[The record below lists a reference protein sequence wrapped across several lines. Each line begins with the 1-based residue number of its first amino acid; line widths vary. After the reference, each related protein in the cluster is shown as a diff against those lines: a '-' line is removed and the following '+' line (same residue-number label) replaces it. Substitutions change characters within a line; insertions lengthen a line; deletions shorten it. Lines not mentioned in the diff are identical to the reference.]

1 MAGSPLRRLAPVLA
15 TAALSLALM
24 TPVAEAQQGVAP
36 PGRVYAVS
44 APAPDGFDRERA
56 AAETRTHLDR
66 LIGLDT
72 QNPPGN
78 ELLAARYLERVFSG
92 IPGVETHVLIA
103 GDGRAN
109 FIARLRAPRATG
121 RPVIVMGH
129 MDVVG
134 ADAARWSTPPFVA
147 TERNGYVYGR
157 GAIDD
162 KGMLAA
168 AAAAIAQLAERRDS
182 LTRDIIFLGTAGEE
196 GGPPVGIDWVL
207 ENHPEMLGDAEFAL
221 NEGGRIR
228 VRDAQVYAVN
238 VQTTEKISYNV
249 LATASGPSGHGSVPI
264 PDNALGALARAAA
277 RVHEWRAP
285 ARLNSTTRL
294 YFERLAAVEP
304 DLAMRDAM
312 RAISAAGAD
321 SAAIARA
328 AAVLSREPL
337 HNAVLRPAA
346 SLTMIRGGFRTN
358 VIPADG
364 SATFNVRVLP
374 DDDISRVVTEMQA
387 TGGEEQVRF
396 RLDGDPREAPPASPV
411 TTALFR
417 AMERAATT
425 MVPTVTVIP
434 FMSTGATDGAAL
446 RAHGIPTYGI
456 LPFPLVME
464 DELRMHGDEERV
476 PVAALGWASEF
487 LFRVLHGVTR

>member
-1 MAGSPLRRLAPVLA
+1 MDRRPAVRRLAVLLGVA
-15 TAALSLALM
+15 TL
-24 TPVAEAQQGVAP
+24 PVAAPAWAQQGVAP
-36 PGRVYAVS
+36 PGRVYTVT

-56 AAETRTHLDR
+56 AAETRAHLDR

-78 ELLAARYLERVFSG
+78 ELIAAQYLESVFRQ
-92 IPGVETHVLIA
+92 IPGVETHVLVA
-103 GDGRAN
+103 EPGRAN
-109 FIARLRAPRATG
+109 FIARLRATRPTG

-134 ADAARWSTPPFVA
+134 ADPARWSTPPFTA
-147 TERNGYVYGR
+147 TERNGYLYGR
-157 GAIDD
+157 GAMDD

-168 AAAAIAQLAERRDS
+168 ATAAMAQLAERRDS
-182 LTRDIIFLGTAGEE
+182 LTRDVIFVGTAGEE
-196 GGPPVGIDWVL
+196 GGPPVGIDWLL
-207 ENHPEMLGDAEFAL
+207 ENHRDLLGDAEFAL

-228 VRDAQVYAVN
+228 VRDNAVYAVN
-238 VQTTEKISYNV
+238 VQTTEKLSYTV
-249 LATASGPSGHGSVPI
+249 TALASGPSGHGSVPI
-264 PDNALGALARAAA
+264 PGNALGALTRAAA
-277 RVHEWRAP
+277 RVHDWRAP

-304 DLAMRDAM
+304 DVELRAAM
-312 RAISAAGAD
+312 RAISAPGAD
-321 SAAIARA
+321 SAAIASA

-346 SLTMIRGGFRTN
+346 SLTMIRGGFRSN
-358 VIPADG
+358 VIPSDG
-364 SATFNVRVLP
+364 TATFNLRVLP
-374 DDDISRVVTEMQA
+374 GDDVTRVVAEMQA
-387 TGGEEQVRF
+387 AGAEEQVRF
-396 RLDGDPREAPPASPV
+396 TLDGDPREAPPASPV
-411 TTALFR
+411 TSALFR

-446 RAHGIPTYGI
+446 REAGIPTYGI
-456 LPFPLVME
+456 LPFPLLME

-476 PVAALGWASEF
+476 PVAALLWASEF
-487 LFRVLHGVTR
+487 LDRTLHGVTR